1 MVKSLPWKHENPS
14 QDSQHSCKKL
24 GAVAFAGA
32 PSGSGQIL
40 EACQAFC
47 QALGELQGQ

>member
-1 MVKSLPWKHENPS
+1 MKCLPWKHEDLS
-14 QDSQHSCKKL
+14 QDSQHLCKKL

-40 EACQAFC
+40 AVAF
-47 QALGELQGQ
+47 AGAPSGSGRS